1 MISDDTEDKTKMHF
15 LSQIR
20 QVDLRDLSL
29 NDGTVVFFD
38 EILMSLPIFTALL
51 TRLQKLRKEDG

>member
-38 EILMSLPIFTALL
+38 EILMSLTS
-51 TRLQKLRKEDG
+51 LQKLHKEDG